1 MDELMNMLVSPDE
14 SSSQI
19 SDKIKDIL
27 FAKSAENIEAIRP
40 NVASTIFDGPEVEVE
55 DEIESDI
62 DSTEVDDGE

>member
-1 MDELMNMLVSPDE
+1 MNMLVSPDE

-40 NVASTIFDGPEVEVE
+40 NVASTIFDGPEDEVE